1 MNTQERALLTNL
13 LNNLKETAN
22 GATNLAKDPEAA
34 QMISETLTAA
44 PDSAYLLVQ
53 RHLLLEMALERAQE
67 QIKTLQ
73 SGASGSFLG
82 GVSMSGS
89 NPSSAQTNAYGQ
101 PIGRAEPTPTYA
113 APASAAAATAR
124 SSFGGGSFLGT
135 AAATATGVLGGALLF
150 QGIEHLMGGGMGGS
164 TMAGNLPTEEVT
176 NITENFYG
184 SSPDMNTDLNTD
196 LSSGG
201 WDNAAMT
208 NADGS
213 SVFDDP
219 AANPIDP
226 TPFGND
232 GLFDQSDSGGGFFDG
247 LFGGGDDD
255 WV

>member
-13 LNNLKETAN
+13 LNNLKEAAN
-22 GATNLAKDPEAA
+22 GSSNAAKDPEAE
-34 QMISETLTAA
+34 QMISETLAA
-44 PDSAYLLVQ
+44 SGAAYLLVQ

-82 GVSMSGS
+82 GASMPGS
-89 NPSSAQTNAYGQ
+89 SPGSAQTNAYGQ
-101 PIGRAEPTPTYA
+101 PIGRAEPSPTYA
-113 APASAAAATAR
+113 APASAPVAAR

-150 QGIEHLMGGGMGGS
+150 QGIEHLMGSGMGGS

-184 SSPDMNTDLNTD
+184 SSPDMNTDLNSD

-201 WDNAAMT
+201 WDNATMT
-208 NADGS
+208 NADNNA
-213 SVFDDP
+213 VFDDP
-219 AANPIDP
+219 TADP
-226 TPFGND
+226 TQFDNA
-232 GLFDQSDSGGGFFDG
+232 GLFDQSDSSGGFFDG

>member
-82 GVSMSGS
+82 GVSTPGS
-89 NPSSAQTNAYGQ
+89 SPSSAQTNAYGQ
-101 PIGRAEPTPTYA
+101 PVGRAEPTPTYA
-113 APASAAAATAR
+113 APASAPAAAR
-124 SSFGGGSFLGT
+124 PSFGGGSFLGT

-184 SSPDMNTDLNTD
+184 SSPDMNTDL
-196 LSSGG
+196 SSGG
-201 WDNAAMT
+201 WDNAAMSNT
-208 NADGS
+208 DSN

-219 AANPIDP
+219 TADP
-226 TPFGND
+226 TQFDND

>member
-13 LNNLKETAN
+13 LNNLKE
-22 GATNLAKDPEAA
+22 ATNGSSNATKDPEAA
-34 QMISETLTAA
+34 QMISETLAAA
-44 PDSAYLLVQ
+44 PDAAYLLVQ

-73 SGASGSFLG
+73 SGTSGSFLG
-82 GVSMSGS
+82 GVSMPGS
-89 NPSSAQTNAYGQ
+89 NTSSAQTNAYGQ

-113 APASAAAATAR
+113 APANAPAAAR

-150 QGIEHLMGGGMGGS
+150 QGVEHLMGGGMGGS
-164 TMAGNLPTEEVT
+164 TMAGNLPTEEIT
-176 NITENFYG
+176 NVTENFYG

-208 NADGS
+208 NADNN

-219 AANPIDP
+219 TADP
-226 TPFGND
+226 TQFDNT
-232 GLFDQSDSGGGFFDG
+232 GLFDQNDSGGGFFDG